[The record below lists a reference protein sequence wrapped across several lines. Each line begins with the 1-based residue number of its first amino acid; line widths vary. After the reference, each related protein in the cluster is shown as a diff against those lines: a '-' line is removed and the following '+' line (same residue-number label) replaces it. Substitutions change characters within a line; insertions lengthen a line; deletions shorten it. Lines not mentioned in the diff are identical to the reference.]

1 MRFVVTGGAG
11 FIGSNLVKKL
21 VEDGHDVTVFDI
33 VQEKE
38 TKRLQSILDR
48 IDYKQIDISNLE
60 KLKQELKDFDVVA
73 HFAASAD
80 IALGRIKTDLDLQ
93 HGTIATYNILES
105 MRINNIKKIIFP
117 SSSAVY
123 GDFHKIPTTEDT
135 GMLFPLS
142 LYGAS
147 KLACEGLISAFCN
160 LFEIKSWIFRF
171 GNVVGSDLTRG
182 VIKELIQKL
191 KRNPKELEILGNGL
205 QQKDFIHIE
214 DCVDGILFAFRNSNE
229 SVNIFN
235 LSSGTTTSVNKIV
248 EMILEEMKLK
258 NVKLL
263 YTGGKIGWPGDAPL
277 VHFDITKIKKLGW
290 HPKYLSDETV
300 RMSIKGTLENEMIS
314 P

>member
-1 MRFVVTGGAG
+1 MKFIVTGGAG

-21 VEDGHDVTVFDI
+21 LEENHDVTVFDI
-33 VQEKE
+33 IQSKDA
-38 TKRLQSILDR
+38 KRLQSVLNR
-48 IDYKQIDISNLE
+48 INYKQMDISDLE
-60 KLKQELKDFDVVA
+60 KLKQELKNFDVVA

-80 IALGRIKTDLDLQ
+80 IALGRTRTDLDLQ
-93 HGTIATYNILES
+93 HGTISTYNILES

-117 SSSAVY
+117 SSSTIY
-123 GDFHKIPTTEDT
+123 GDFHKIPTSEDT

-160 LFEIKSWIFRF
+160 LFEMKSWIFRF
-171 GNVVGSDLTRG
+171 GNVIGSDLTRG

-214 DCVDGILFAFRNSNE
+214 DCIEGILFAFKNSNDA
-229 SVNIFN
+229 VNVFN

-248 EMILEEMKLK
+248 EIILEEANLK
-258 NVKLL
+258 NVKLS

-290 HPKYLSDETV
+290 HPKYLSDEAV
-300 RMSIKGTLENEMIS
+300 RMSIKGTLKNEMT
-314 P
+314 

>member
-1 MRFVVTGGAG
+1 MKFIVTGGAG

-21 VEDGHDVTVFDI
+21 LEENHDVTVFDI
-33 VQEKE
+33 IQSKDA
-38 TKRLQSILDR
+38 KRLQSVLNR
-48 IDYKQIDISNLE
+48 INYKQMDISDLE
-60 KLKQELKDFDVVA
+60 KLKQELKNFDVVA

-80 IALGRIKTDLDLQ
+80 IALGRTRTDLDLQ
-93 HGTIATYNILES
+93 HGTISTYNILES

-117 SSSAVY
+117 SSSTIY
-123 GDFHKIPTTEDT
+123 GDFHKIPTSEDT

-160 LFEIKSWIFRF
+160 LFEMKSWIFRF
-171 GNVVGSDLTRG
+171 GNVIGSDLTRG

-214 DCVDGILFAFRNSNE
+214 DCIEGILFAFKNSNDA
-229 SVNIFN
+229 VNVFN

-248 EMILEEMKLK
+248 EIILEEANLK
-258 NVKLL
+258 NVKLS

-290 HPKYLSDETV
+290 HPKYLSDEAV
-300 RMSIKGTLENEMIS
+300 RMSIKGTFKNEMT
-314 P
+314 